1 MRLRYQYR
9 VYPTSGQ
16 VERLARLFGCVRT
29 VWNDAL
35 EQIIPIKRSNKLL
48 GPPRSRLAEG
58 PYRRV
63 PNSYDLYRPLVSEAR
78 RTPEREWLREVAAVP
93 LQQTLRHLDRA
104 WKAHEDSKSG
114 KRKGPHVGAP
124 KFKSRRDG
132 RQSACFTRTSGWKV
146 TEAGRLSLP
155 KVGEIPVVWS
165 RSLPAPPSSVTIIKD
180 ASDRYFASF
189 VVTVEN
195 TPMPDT
201 DDDVA
206 IDLGLTHFAVLSDG
220 TRIANPRFL
229 RRAER
234 KLRKAHRSISRKQK
248 GSNNR
253 AKARLRL
260 ARTHAQV
267 TDARRDFQHKLS
279 TRIIRENQTVYAE
292 DLDVRSLLSCSRSAK
307 SVHDA
312 AWSTFL
318 RMLTYKASLHGR
330 TFHKVDRFLPT
341 TQTCSQCA
349 SINGPKSLHVRTWQC
364 RKCAT
369 IHDRDVN
376 ASLVILAAGRAERI
390 KACGG
395 IVSPTAR
402 AVGVSQ

>member
-1 MRLRYQYR
+1 MAQGGCGGT
-9 VYPTSGQ
+9 PATDTS
-16 VERLARLFGCVRT
+16 
-29 VWNDAL
+29 
-35 EQIIPIKRSNKLL
+35 
-48 GPPRSRLAEG
+48 PPRQGMEG
-58 PYRRV
+58 ARGLKKR
-63 PNSYDLYRPLVSEAR
+63 EAQGAAR
-78 RTPEREWLREVAAVP
+78 RGTQVQVPPRRQAVSLFYQDQWLEGHRSRTPL
-93 LQQTLRHLDRA
+93 
-104 WKAHEDSKSG
+104 
-114 KRKGPHVGAP
+114 AP
-124 KFKSRRDG
+124 KGRRDT
-132 RQSACFTRTSGWKV
+132 RSLVALLTRT
-146 TEAGRLSLP
+146 
-155 KVGEIPVVWS
+155 
-165 RSLPAPPSSVTIIKD
+165 PSSVTIIKD

-189 VVTVEN
+189 VVTVET
-195 TPMPDT
+195 TPMPVT

-260 ARTHAQV
+260 ARAHAQV

-307 SVHDA
+307 SIHDA

-318 RMLTYKASLHGR
+318 RMLTYKASLYGR

-341 TQTCSQCA
+341 TQACSQCA